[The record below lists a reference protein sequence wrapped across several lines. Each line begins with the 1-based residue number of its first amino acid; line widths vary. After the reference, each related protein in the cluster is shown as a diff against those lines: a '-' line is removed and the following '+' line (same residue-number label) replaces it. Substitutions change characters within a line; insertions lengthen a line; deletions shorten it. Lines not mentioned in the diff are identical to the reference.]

1 MAYGKEIVTGVIT
14 LVLAGILGFSP
25 LYSKVEANTQH
36 REDSKVILMRLE
48 SKIDNFS
55 HKTAQDLS
63 ELKATQKFLVKEYD
77 RNK

>member
-1 MAYGKEIVTGVIT
+1 MTYGKEIATGVIT
-14 LVLAGILGFSP
+14 LILAGILGFAP

-48 SKIDNFS
+48 NKFDNFS
-55 HKTAQDLS
+55 KQTSNDLA